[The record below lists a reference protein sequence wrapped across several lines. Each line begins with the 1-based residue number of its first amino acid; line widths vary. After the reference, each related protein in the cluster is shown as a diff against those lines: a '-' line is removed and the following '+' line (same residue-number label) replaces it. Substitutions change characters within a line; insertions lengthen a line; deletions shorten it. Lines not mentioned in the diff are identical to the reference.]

1 MNSVTSSKRSTLATI
16 ASHTASN
23 YQRFTESWSSA
34 YRVANTS
41 VRPARVNEITS

>member
-1 MNSVTSSKRSTLATI
+1 MKSVASSKRSTLATTT
-16 ASHTASN
+16 SQSASN
-23 YQRFTESWSSA
+23 CRRFTESWSSA